1 MGAREA
7 VDLVVIGGGPSGQK
21 AATQATKA
29 GLRVVM
35 VERDS
40 AVGGECVHRGTIPS
54 KTMRESALYLHGLR
68 SRTGSFLGVEVPERL
83 KVAALMGRLR
93 SVLANHERYM
103 ARQLDRNGID
113 VRHGVARFLSDRVI
127 ELTDPR
133 GERSEIRAD
142 LFVIASGSRPR
153 KPDNVLVDHEH
164 VLDSDSILSLIY
176 LPRSLT
182 VLGGGVIASEF
193 ASVFA
198 ALGTHV
204 TMLDSHERPLGF
216 LDPEIV
222 DLFVAGFERHGGEFR
237 PGARIERCG
246 WDGVSQAV
254 TRLEDGTEVQ
264 SDKALC
270 ALGRVAQ
277 VSSMDVEAAGV
288 TLTPR
293 GHVAVDEH
301 LRTSTPHIY
310 AVGDVIGPPALAA
323 TAMEQG
329 RRAVLHALGL
339 DAGSSQ
345 DTVPTGIYTIP
356 EIASVGM
363 SAVAAEARY
372 GGAVVGRARFDE
384 LARGHINGNT
394 DGLLKLVCDP
404 AGRRILGA
412 EVIGE
417 GATEIVHVAQVAL
430 LGGLEVDAFVD
441 NVFNFPTLGEGFR
454 VAALDVCNQRVALR
468 ATA

>member
-1 MGAREA
+1 MAGREA

-29 GLRVVM
+29 GWRVVM
-35 VERDS
+35 IERDT

-54 KTMRESALYLHGLR
+54 KTLREGALYLHGLR
-68 SRTGSFLGVEVPERL
+68 SRVGSFLDVDVPAHL
-83 KVAALMGRLR
+83 KVASLMRRLR
-93 SVLANHERYM
+93 SVLSSHERYLS
-103 ARQLDRNGID
+103 RQMERNAID
-113 VRHGVARFLSDRVI
+113 VRHGAARFLSDHVV
-127 ELTDPR
+127 EVTGPR
-133 GERSEIRAD
+133 GERSEIEAD
-142 LFVIASGSRPR
+142 VFVVASGSRPR
-153 KPDNVLVDHEH
+153 KPDNVAVDHEH

-193 ASVFA
+193 ASIFA
-198 ALGTHV
+198 ALGTRV
-204 TMLDSHERPLGF
+204 TMIDGHDRPLAF

-222 DLFVAGFERHGGEFR
+222 DLFVEAFEQDGGVFHG
-237 PGARIERCG
+237 GARIEHCA
-246 WDGVSQAV
+246 WDGVSRAV
-254 TRLEDGTEVQ
+254 TRLADGSAIE
-264 SDKALC
+264 SDKVLC

-277 VSSMDVEAAGV
+277 VTGMNVEAAGIE
-288 TLTPR
+288 LSPR
-293 GHVAVDEH
+293 GHIAVDEH
-301 LRTSTPHIY
+301 LRTSAPHIY

-339 DAGSSQ
+339 DTEGSQ

-356 EIASVGM
+356 EIAAVGM
-363 SAVAAEARY
+363 SARQVEERF
-372 GGAVVGRARFDE
+372 GSVLVGRARFDE
-384 LARGHINGNT
+384 LARGHISGNT
-394 DGLLKLVCDP
+394 CGLLKLLCDP
-404 AGRRILGA
+404 SGRRILGA
-412 EVIGE
+412 VVIGE
-417 GATEIVHVAQVAL
+417 GATELVHVAQVAL

-441 NVFNFPTLGEGFR
+441 NVFNFPTLGEGYR